1 MSFFSFLLNNW
12 DTVTLLVTNVGAL
25 YMKSPLDRKR
35 EKETF

>member
-1 MSFFSFLLNNW
+1 MSFLSFLVENW

-35 EKETF
+35 ERETF